1 MSVGLYDM
9 DFQNYL
15 NVPFNLELM
24 KLSAY
29 YKKRREI
36 VIFSPSFTP
45 DRHSKFFIRK
55 DYYDGNFPK
64 GLELYSNI
72 EFGGR
77 AFNPECYVPLKEE
90 IETMRGDKIIYEN
103 KEDNYGFT
111 QQNGYNSLLKG
122 EHCRLSLDN
131 KTIWKNWEKQV
142 QINEKTRLIY
152 FHDYNLAEIDGA
164 PQLIEAIT
172 KEKIGKIPLRFG
184 NKFPIIIKDSKDF
197 VQWARLRPNGNLF
210 TIQYNGLMNNDDFL
224 QFVES
229 EKYCVHS
236 SSLTYNVTQGCINEK
251 DFIQN
256 RLRKLFR
263 QLLIAHLYR
272 ARIKIKI
279 NESFFENEEWTEVIR
294 MFNYY
299 AQSYDGEND
308 EYLKNDTIFKF
319 LSNLRETQRTK
330 HSLTQ
335 SQASIILNFI
345 KHNCPE
351 LFEDFYLTTI
361 QAKEELYGTARN

>member
-1 MSVGLYDM
+1 MSIGLYDM

-90 IETMRGDKIIYEN
+90 IEVMRGDKILYEN

-152 FHDYNLAEIDGA
+152 FHDYN
-164 PQLIEAIT
+164 
-172 KEKIGKIPLRFG
+172 
-184 NKFPIIIKDSKDF
+184 
-197 VQWARLRPNGNLF
+197 
-210 TIQYNGLMNNDDFL
+210 
-224 QFVES
+224 
-229 EKYCVHS
+229 
-236 SSLTYNVTQGCINEK
+236 
-251 DFIQN
+251 
-256 RLRKLFR
+256 
-263 QLLIAHLYR
+263 
-272 ARIKIKI
+272 
-279 NESFFENEEWTEVIR
+279 
-294 MFNYY
+294 
-299 AQSYDGEND
+299 
-308 EYLKNDTIFKF
+308 YLK
-319 LSNLRETQRTK
+319 
-330 HSLTQ
+330 
-335 SQASIILNFI
+335 II
-345 KHNCPE
+345 
-351 LFEDFYLTTI
+351 YLTN
-361 QAKEELYGTARN
+361 LNLL